1 MIKARGGDPFE
12 VFFDLLVEEGG
23 GVGTVYYH
31 QTEPDM
37 QYAMKTPFVSFGS
50 DGSAMSPEGSR
61 GGSRP
66 HPRSY
71 GTFPRV
77 LGRYV
82 RELKVITLEDAI
94 KKMTSMNA
102 DKISIPDRGSLKVG
116 YWGDVAVFDPN
127 TIADKATY
135 ENPHQYSVGVQ
146 YVLVNGQVVLDNGT
160 HTGATPG
167 KVIRGPGYRALQ

>member
-1 MIKARGGDPFE
+1 VEVRG
-12 VFFDLLVEEGG
+12 
-23 GVGTVYYH
+23 
-31 QTEPDM
+31 
-37 QYAMKTPFVSFGS
+37 
-50 DGSAMSPEGSR
+50 
-61 GGSRP
+61 P

-102 DKISIPDRGSLKVG
+102 EKISIPDRGSLKVG

-135 ENPHQYSVGVQ
+135 EDPHQYSVGVQ